1 LLFIEPDHLIFTVE
15 EGSKLLKKVR
25 AKFEYRGATYSLT
38 VTDPLIEAQYIKEDL
53 GEYPVDEKSAYLCV
67 SIGEPHE
74 GFRYK
79 LVAGVIIY

>member
-1 LLFIEPDHLIFTVE
+1 
-15 EGSKLLKKVR
+15 LLKKVR
-25 AKFEYRGATYSLT
+25 AKFEYREVTYWLT
-38 VTDPLIEAQYIKEDL
+38 VTDPLIEAQYIKENL
-53 GEYPVDEKSAYLCV
+53 GEYPADAKDAYLCV